1 MTSESSL
8 TFSDDAFVGG
18 LSNRLSTQYR
28 HRRAVLDLVDN
39 LHSHGLQGQLDLPQ
53 IAVVGSQSVGK
64 SSLIES
70 ISGITLPR
78 AKGTCTRCPIE
89 CRLSRT
95 DSPWSCHVYLRLS
108 TQMGEIPFGPA
119 IFDKSEVQDR
129 IRRAQLAILNPSK
142 PSADFLGIL
151 GDTDGA
157 ITNQMS
163 FSSDLVSVRISGKE
177 VDDLSFV
184 DLPGIIASVREG
196 GNEGDIE
203 EVKNLV
209 MNIIK
214 RPSCLILLVVSCET
228 DLENQGARRLAKQ
241 VDPSGK
247 RTIPVLTKPDRIA
260 AGEHTTW
267 VGLLSNE
274 QERFRHGWHC
284 VKQANQQQLDE
295 GISWQQ
301 ARDAELDF
309 FETTAPWIGLD
320 ENVKSRLGTQFL
332 TDSLGKILF
341 ELICK
346 RLPDIFAEV
355 ERKVS
360 RVNEDLSKFPKKPT
374 GDPIMTIHNMVELFK
389 KDVELL
395 VKGRPNAGKAG
406 LIQSV
411 RRSKEAF
418 REEVFK
424 QAPDFKPFDKPTRLG
439 QMFAQP
445 ESAEDVVDTDEEA
458 LEPQGRRNKANVV
471 YLDEVLE
478 RTRDAITRE
487 LPNHNPYA
495 VSEYFI
501 ARFTAKWPN
510 PAQKLFE
517 SMKRQ
522 FLKEL
527 KALITTHFSNFT
539 TGGLQDAILRIVTRQ
554 LEACSNQA
562 QKKMQE
568 CIALEH
574 EEPATVNEHY
584 LADYKRKYQARYSAT
599 RHLHKQRGANLERF
613 IKDEF
618 RDTNVMADA
627 VHNLHQMGFE
637 GIDKDK
643 LLCLLPPDEADEA
656 IEIMSEVRA
665 YYQVA
670 FKRFVDNIPMI
681 LDFELLKG
689 FNRTISNVLFKE
701 LEMSGKDADMRS
713 SGYLEEDP
721 TMVRRREALEQDLQ
735 RLEAALADL
744 QNIPGFNSSG
754 AQEGDEEEGNVDLAE

>member
-1 MTSESSL
+1 MTSESSV
-8 TFSDDAFVGG
+8 TFTDDTFVGG
-18 LSNRLSTQYR
+18 LSDRLSTQYK
-28 HRRAVLDLVDN
+28 HRRAVLDLVDG

-89 CRLSRT
+89 CRLARAES
-95 DSPWSCHVYLRLS
+95 SWSCHVYLRIS
-108 TQMGEIPFGPA
+108 TQVEETRFGPP

-129 IRRAQLAILNPSK
+129 IRRAQLAILNPSR
-142 PSADFLGIL
+142 PSSEFLGIL
-151 GDTDGA
+151 GETDGV
-157 ITNQMS
+157 ITNQKS
-163 FSSDLVSVRISGKE
+163 FSSDLVSVRISGRD

-196 GNEGDIE
+196 SNEGDIE

-209 MNIIK
+209 MDFIK

-267 VGLLSNE
+267 VSLLSNE

-295 GISWQQ
+295 GISWKQ

-309 FETTAPWIGLD
+309 FETTEPWSSLD
-320 ENVKSRLGTQFL
+320 DSIKSRLGTQFL
-332 TDSLGKILF
+332 TDALGKILF

-355 ERKVS
+355 ERKVR
-360 RVNEDLSKFPKKPT
+360 RVKDLLAKLPT
-374 GDPIMTIHNMVELFK
+374 KLVGDPVMTIYNMVELFK
-389 KDVELL
+389 KDVELV
-395 VKGRPNAGKAG
+395 VKGRPNAGRAG
-406 LIQSV
+406 LIQSI
-411 RRSKEAF
+411 RRAKETF
-418 REEVFK
+418 RDEIFK
-424 QAPDFKPFDKPTRLG
+424 QAPNFQPFNKPAR
-439 QMFAQP
+439 
-445 ESAEDVVDTDEEA
+445 AEDTPPTLPAPFGANEED
-458 LEPQGRRNKANVV
+458 LEPQRKESTENIV
-471 YLDEVLE
+471 YLNEVME
-478 RTRDAITRE
+478 RTRDAVTRE
-487 LPNHNPYA
+487 LPNHNPYS
-495 VSEYFI
+495 VNEYFI
-501 ARFTAKWPN
+501 SRFTENWPI
-510 PAQKLFE
+510 PAQKLFDN
-517 SMKRQ
+517 MKIL

-527 KALITTHFSNFT
+527 KALVASHFSNFA
-539 TGGLQDAILRIVTRQ
+539 TGGLQSTVLRTVTHQ
-554 LEACSNQA
+554 LETCSSRA
-562 QKKMQE
+562 QEKIRE

-584 LADYKRKYQARYSAT
+584 LADYKRKFHSRYTAT
-599 RHLHKQRGANLERF
+599 RHLHVKRRANLERF
-613 IKDEF
+613 MKDEF
-618 RDTNVMADA
+618 RDTEIMTGA
-627 VHNLHQMGFE
+627 VHNLRQMGFE
-637 GIDKDK
+637 GIRKQE
-643 LLCLLPPDEADEA
+643 LLRLLPADEANEA

-681 LDFELLKG
+681 LDYELLKG
-689 FNRTISNVLFKE
+689 FNRTLSEALFKG
-701 LEMSGKDADMRS
+701 LNISGKDAHARS
-713 SGYLEEDP
+713 SGFLKEDP
-721 TMVRRREALEQDLQ
+721 TVVRRREGLEQDLK

-744 QNIPGFNSSG
+744 QNIPGVNSSG
-754 AQEGDEEEGNVDLAE
+754 AYEGIIEEADMDLSE